1 MRRTTGR
8 AVALGA
14 TGLVLAALAAAQ
26 TGDTPATLESV
37 QRCVADNAPART
49 MRQRIEL
56 RTEDRMGEG
65 RRYDVKGEWKKGDD
79 GLSKLIMRVS
89 APADLRG
96 SAFLMIE
103 REGREPDLFSYL
115 PELEKVRRINMRS
128 ATGSLFGS
136 DFSYEDMQRLQSVA
150 GASSSVLLGEA
161 EQEGRAAWQVETRPA
176 PESGSAYTRIVAWV
190 DQERCVPLRMEFY
203 ERDDAPAKVLTAP
216 PAEVV
221 REGAGWVPTE
231 LRLENVAQGTRTLL
245 SVEDVE
251 LDVELPDKDF
261 SQTALRRRR

>member
-1 MRRTTGR
+1 VRWTTAR
-8 AVALGA
+8 F
-14 TGLVLAALAAAQ
+14 AALAAAGLGVAAAAVAQ
-26 TGDTPATLESV
+26 PDGTPATLESIE
-37 QRCVADNAPART
+37 RCVADNAPART

-56 RTEDRMGEG
+56 RTEDRMGDG

-79 GLSKLIMRVS
+79 GLSKLLMRVS

-115 PELEKVRRINMRS
+115 PELEKVRRITMRS
-128 ATGSLFGS
+128 AAGSLFGS
-136 DFSYEDMQRLQSVA
+136 DFSYEDMQRLHDVVDT
-150 GASSSVLLGEA
+150 SSSVLLGED
-161 EQEGRAAWQVETRPA
+161 EQEGRPSWQVETRPA
-176 PESGSAYTRIVAWV
+176 AETGSAYSRIVAWV
-190 DQERCVPLRMEFY
+190 DRERCVPLRMEFY

-221 REGAGWVPTE
+221 QEGAGWVPTE
-231 LRLENVAQGTRTLL
+231 LRLENVGQGTRTLL
-245 SVEDVE
+245 SVKDVE

-261 SQTALRRRR
+261 SQGALRRRR